1 MAASSPGLGPAP
13 ALGSGHQPTN
23 LADILERV
31 LDRGL
36 VIAGDIQVNLLDI
49 ELLTLKLRLVI
60 ASVDTAR
67 QLGIDWWETDPWL
80 SSSGRR
86 AVGPGDP
93 GRGSL
98 GPGAGPRGEVGR
110 GDTPRGELGRGDAP
124 RGELERGDAPRGEAG
139 RGDAP
144 RGEAGRGDAPRGEA
158 GRGDGPRG
166 EAGTDAGSRP
176 RSRRR
181 DSWDE
186 R

>member
-1 MAASSPGLGPAP
+1 MAASPGLGPAP
-13 ALGSGHQPTN
+13 ALGTGHQPTN

-80 SSSGRR
+80 SSSSRR
-86 AVGPGDP
+86 AV
-93 GRGSL
+93 
-98 GPGAGPRGEVGR
+98 
-110 GDTPRGELGRGDAP
+110 
-124 RGELERGDAPRGEAG
+124 ERGDARREALGRDDAGHEDYGRSAQPAVEPGGDRRAG
-139 RGDAP
+139 RPAVEPAHQAVENDQYPADAEGRP
-144 RGEAGRGDAPRGEA
+144 RIRRRGD
-158 GRGDGPRG
+158 
-166 EAGTDAGSRP
+166 
-176 RSRRR
+176 
-181 DSWDE
+181 E

>member
-1 MAASSPGLGPAP
+1 MVASQGMGPAP
-13 ALGSGHQPTN
+13 ALGTGHQPTN

-80 SSSGRR
+80 SSSNRR
-86 AVGPGDP
+86 AV
-93 GRGSL
+93 
-98 GPGAGPRGEVGR
+98 
-110 GDTPRGELGRGDAP
+110 
-124 RGELERGDAPRGEAG
+124 ERGDARREALGRDDRERDDLGHDDLGQSAQPAVEPGGDRRAGRPAVEPAHQAAEPDRYPADGEA
-139 RGDAP
+139 
-144 RGEAGRGDAPRGEA
+144 
-158 GRGDGPRG
+158 
-166 EAGTDAGSRP
+166 RP

-181 DSWDE
+181 GDE

>member
-1 MAASSPGLGPAP
+1 MVAASPGLGPAP
-13 ALGSGHQPTN
+13 SLGTGHQPTN

-80 SSSGRR
+80 SSPGRR
-86 AVGPGDP
+86 AVGRGDDV
-93 GRGSL
+93 R
-98 GPGAGPRGEVGR
+98 AEIGR
-110 GDTPRGELGRGDAP
+110 GDVPRGELPRGD
-124 RGELERGDAPRGEAG
+124 GGRGEAG
-139 RGDAP
+139 RGEHA
-144 RGEAGRGDAPRGEA
+144 RGDVSRGDRSRGDDSHGDLGRGDAARA
-158 GRGDGPRG
+158 GQPAAEHGRHP
-166 EAGTDAGSRP
+166 ADAEPAARP
-176 RSRRR
+176 RIRRR
-181 DSWDE
+181 DPWDE

>member
-1 MAASSPGLGPAP
+1 MVASPGMGPAP
-13 ALGSGHQPTN
+13 ALGTGHQPTN

-80 SSSGRR
+80 SSSSRR
-86 AVGPGDP
+86 AV
-93 GRGSL
+93 
-98 GPGAGPRGEVGR
+98 
-110 GDTPRGELGRGDAP
+110 
-124 RGELERGDAPRGEAG
+124 ERGDARREALGRDDRERDDLGPDDLGQSARPAVEPGGDRRAGRPAVEPAHQAAENDRYPADGEA
-139 RGDAP
+139 
-144 RGEAGRGDAPRGEA
+144 
-158 GRGDGPRG
+158 
-166 EAGTDAGSRP
+166 RP
-176 RSRRR
+176 RSRSRR
-181 DSWDE
+181 RGDE